1 MVGAVIVRGAAK
13 YDVEILRVLF
23 NSSKFRRRYDPH
35 ETHHEGLDRGLTK
48 TGDLVAALRTGG
60 IDLYGSLANEGVDLK
75 KNRSPDRHDYLRGRA
90 KLFALRRLARFQT
103 FPSRSDIPHT
113 GRTPYCS
120 GSQPSGG
127 VNLRPRTRL
136 WHT

>member
-48 TGDLVAALRTGG
+48 TGNPVAVLRTGG

-75 KNRSPDRHDYLRGRA
+75 K
-90 KLFALRRLARFQT
+90 QI
-103 FPSRSDIPHT
+103 SRSA
-113 GRTPYCS
+113 
-120 GSQPSGG
+120 
-127 VNLRPRTRL
+127 RL
-136 WHT
+136 FERAS